1 MKNIIDNI
9 RFIIKWIPNKLGLV
23 ILLLGLLSLSSFS
36 YIQPKLLGKSVDFI
50 IEQDSEKFY
59 KIILLILILYFL
71 KYTLSV
77 IIKNKFIEFSQD
89 MNERLRLGLL
99 SKAIDAEMSYYD
111 KHEKGYVQ
119 SRINEAGLIAMIFS
133 PNTLTVILGGLE
145 LIISAI
151 SMVLLDI
158 RMSGIL
164 FLIIPFY
171 FIIINKHTKRLA
183 EHSKMAMETGA
194 IVSANV
200 FSIINEIEQIKVTN
214 DDERRIKLYKERF
227 KNLKNTLILQGKST
241 VVYFEK
247 TQLISAVASTLVLA
261 ISGYKIFSK
270 QFTLGEYT
278 TFAAYSNRFF
288 SSVLSIASTGIT
300 LTPLLVGIERIKDF
314 FNTKDENKGRSLV
327 LDEKINSIDISNLS
341 FSYKEDFS
349 NKILKNINMNW
360 KIKDKVWIQGVNG
373 SGKTTLIKILLGLY
387 PVSMGRVL
395 INGISINSINLKSLR
410 SNYAIMLQNSTVFSG
425 KIIDNILLEKN
436 EEKERK
442 LQEIVEKYDLKLYF
456 DNFEDEFDSQ
466 MSESGNNI
474 SSGQNQLILFLR
486 TVLSNKPVLIL
497 DEPTSNMDKK
507 LKPKILKI
515 LDEYAPNKL
524 VILVSH
530 DKSIE
535 KDMNDLGFIK
545 EEIIDGY
552 SKH

>member
-23 ILLLGLLSLSSFS
+23 GLILGLLSLSSFS

-50 IEQDSEKFY
+50 VEQDSEKFY
-59 KIILLILILYFL
+59 KITLLILILYFI

-119 SRINEAGLIAMIFS
+119 SRIDEAGLISMIFS

-158 RMSGIL
+158 RMSAIL

-171 FIIINKHTKRLA
+171 FIIINKHTKRLT

-288 SSVLSIASTGIT
+288 SSILSIASIGIT
-300 LTPLLVGIERIKDF
+300 LTPLLVGIERIKEF
-314 FNTKDENKGRSLV
+314 FNTKNENEGRSLV

-373 SGKTTLIKILLGLY
+373 SGKTTLIKILIGLY
-387 PVSMGRVL
+387 PVSMGRIL

-425 KIIDNILLEKN
+425 KIIDNILLEKS

-515 LDEYAPNKL
+515 LDEYASNKL

-535 KDMNDLGFIK
+535 KDINELGFIK

>member
-23 ILLLGLLSLSSFS
+23 VLLLGLLSLSSFS

-425 KIIDNILLEKN
+425 KIIDNILLEKS

-442 LQEIVEKYDLKLYF
+442 LQEIVERYDLKPYF

>member
-486 TVLSNKPVLIL
+486 TVLSNKPILIL

-507 LKPKILKI
+507 LKPQILKI